1 MSDKP
6 LAPGWMLQ
14 GEGVDG
20 EPLLLPLRHL
30 PWRIGREAD
39 NDLVLL
45 TGGVSRHHAE
55 LRLDS
60 KGLLRLVDR
69 DSRNGSFVNGLRVVG
84 SSAPLAAGDR
94 LHLGAAALV
103 LQAGVGLPSGEA
115 QPPVALQRQPVPEK
129 ALRALLAGQG
139 LRVAFQP
146 LCRVADGR
154 AFGGELLGR
163 ASHPQLPE
171 DPLPL
176 LAQAADARCEVALS
190 QAWRTLGLPLL
201 AAQLPAEGDERP
213 PVFLN
218 IHPRELLDEH
228 LLDQLQ
234 ALAEAHPQLQLVA
247 ELQPGRLDDD
257 ELPGFAQLLEVLGMR
272 LGFEHLDALPA
283 AAIEQLAAL
292 RPAYLKLHPQL
303 ASGLHEEHAP
313 RLRLLRHW
321 QHLAEDLGAELVLMG
336 VEQAEVLDL
345 GRRLGLRWAQGF
357 HTGAPRLLA

>member
-1 MSDKP
+1 MSGATP
-6 LAPGWMLQ
+6 APGWMLL

-60 KGLLRLVDR
+60 KGQLRLVDR

-94 LHLGAAALV
+94 LHLGAASLV
-103 LQAGVGLPSGEA
+103 LQALDDAPTGEPS
-115 QPPVALQRQPVPEK
+115 PPVALQRQPVPEG
-129 ALRALLAGQG
+129 ALRALLAGRG
-139 LRVAFQP
+139 LRAAFQP

-171 DPLPL
+171 EPLPL
-176 LAQAADARCEVALS
+176 LALAAEARCEVALS
-190 QAWRTLGLPLL
+190 QAWRQLGLPLL
-201 AAQLPAEGDERP
+201 AAQLGTEAGERP

-234 ALAEAHPQLQLVA
+234 ALAEACPQLQLVA
-247 ELQPGRLDDD
+247 ELQPGRLGDD
-257 ELPGFAQLLEVLGMR
+257 ELPGFAQLLQVLGMQ
-272 LGFEHLDALPA
+272 LGFEHLGALPA
-283 AAIEQLAAL
+283 AAVEQLAAL
-292 RPAYLKLHPQL
+292 RPAYLKLHPRL

-313 RLRLLRHW
+313 RLRLLRQW

-345 GRRLGLRWAQGF
+345 ARRLGLHWAQGF
-357 HTGAPRLLA
+357 QVAAPRWLA